1 MNLEIYPISRKERSC
16 CEGISG
22 DSWKMVTANQN
33 SHPASGIKELLLS
46 AALTSGAS
54 DRMMVEKA
62 LSQATFAQQSLV
74 GAIIAT
80 GAVQETEFLRE
91 LSSLLS
97 MEWREEAEVIPA
109 SDVRTSFPARLALG
123 FQILPEATPK
133 NDEMQAEELRILIWD
148 PFDHA
153 AWQAVTHHHHGPIRL
168 VMTTKRRI
176 TETVKEAYGV
186 GAETFDE
193 LLEGRDEEVITE
205 KEEVNVLDGE
215 DPEASVMKF
224 VNQILREGLQQGA
237 TDIHFE
243 PLGHDLRIRYR
254 IDGVLHEA
262 PVPPQ
267 IRILQDSVTSRLK
280 IMASLDIAERR
291 LPQDGRI
298 ALEHKGRP
306 IDVRVATIPCVH
318 GENVS
323 LRLLGQELFDFARL
337 GLEPAIEKSIR
348 SLISI
353 PNGIVLVTGPTGC
366 GKSTSLYTFLSSLN
380 VKERRIVTVED
391 PVEHKIDGVIQIAV
405 KPEIDLTFA
414 SALRS
419 ILRGDP
425 NVIMVGE
432 MRDVETVD
440 IAIRA
445 ALTGHLVFS
454 TLHTNDAVGGITRL
468 LDMGVEPFLV
478 GSSVRAFLAQ
488 RLVRKLCSKCSK
500 PTEMSEAELNRIGF
514 PMDQTKGLRRPVG
527 CQHCRQSGYSGRI
540 AIMEIC
546 IMTPALQELLQK
558 KATGTE
564 LAEQAVRDGMIPLRK
579 DGWRKVSLGLTSV
592 EEILRVTANDLD
604 VVEE

>member
-1 MNLEIYPISRKERSC
+1 MAIMQQQSATDFACLEDLLIH
-16 CEGISG
+16 
-22 DSWKMVTANQN
+22 A
-33 SHPASGIKELLLS
+33 AELAGCHDREAIRALL
-46 AALTSGAS
+46 TT
-54 DRMMVEKA
+54 
-62 LSQATFAQQSLV
+62 ATFAQQSLV
-74 GAIIAT
+74 GTI
-80 GAVQETEFLRE
+80 
-91 LSSLLS
+91 LSSGLVPEHDFQLQLS
-97 MEWREEAEVIPA
+97 RILGMEWREEADVSPA
-109 SDVRTSFPARLALG
+109 ENLRSTFPARLALG
-123 FQILPEATPK
+123 FQILPEAG
-133 NDEMQAEELRILIWD
+133 EIRESELRLLTWD

-153 AWQAVTHHHHGPIRL
+153 AWQAVTHHHPGSVHLVLTTRRRL
-168 VMTTKRRI
+168 V
-176 TETVKEAYGV
+176 EAVKSAYGV
-186 GAETFDE
+186 GAETFEE
-193 LLEGRDEEVITE
+193 LLEGRDEEIVTQR
-205 KEEVNVLDGE
+205 EEVNVLDGE

-224 VNQILREGLQQGA
+224 VNQILREGLHQGA

-262 PVPPQ
+262 PVPPR
-267 IRILQDSVTSRLK
+267 IRLLQDSVISRLK

-323 LRLLGQELFDFARL
+323 LRLLGQEHFDFERL
-337 GLEPAIEKSIR
+337 GLEPSVERKIR
-348 SLISI
+348 SLIGM

-380 VKERRIVTVED
+380 VKERRIVTIED

-414 SALRS
+414 NALRS

-488 RLVRKLCSKCSK
+488 RLVRKLCPRCSK
-500 PTEMSEAELNRIGF
+500 PTTMRPEELERIGF
-514 PMDQTKGLRRPVG
+514 PRELATGLRQPVG
-527 CQHCRQSGYSGRI
+527 CQHCRNSGYAGRL

-546 IMTPALQELLQK
+546 MMTPALQELLQK
-558 KATGTE
+558 RATGTE
-564 LAEQAVRDGMIPLRK
+564 LADQAVSDGMIPLRQ
-579 DGWRKVSLGLTSV
+579 DGWRKASMGLTSV
-592 EEILRVTANDLD
+592 EEVIRVTASDLA
-604 VVEE
+604 VVDE

>member
-1 MNLEIYPISRKERSC
+1 MASDTLTSSPPS
-16 CEGISG
+16 GIS
-22 DSWKMVTANQN
+22 
-33 SHPASGIKELLLS
+33 ELLVS
-46 AALTSGAS
+46 TALKSGAG
-54 DRMMVEKA
+54 D
-62 LSQATFAQQSLV
+62 LSLIGESLSRATFAQQSLV

-80 GAVQETEFLRE
+80 GAVQESDFLRE
-91 LSSLLS
+91 LASLLS
-97 MEWREEAEVIPA
+97 MEWREEADVTPA
-109 SDVRTSFPARLALG
+109 ANVRTAFPARLALG
-123 FQILPEATPK
+123 FQILPEAPP
-133 NDEMQAEELRILIWD
+133 EGHEGQVEELRLLIWD

-153 AWQAVTHHHHGPIRL
+153 AWQAVTHHHHGPIHL
-168 VMTTKRRI
+168 VMTTRRRL
-176 TETVKEAYGV
+176 TEAVKAAYGV

-193 LLEGRDEEVITE
+193 LLEGREEEVITE

-323 LRLLGQELFDFARL
+323 LRLLGQEQFDFTRL

-488 RLVRKLCSKCSK
+488 RLVRKLCPKCAK
-500 PTEMSEAELNRIGF
+500 PTTMSTGELQRIGF
-514 PMDQTKGLRRPVG
+514 PMDQTGGLRQPVG
-527 CQHCRQSGYSGRI
+527 CQQCRQSGYAGRI

-579 DGWRKVSLGLTSV
+579 DGWRKAALGLTSV
-592 EEILRVTANDLD
+592 EEVLRVTANDLA
-604 VVEE
+604 VVDE

>member
-1 MNLEIYPISRKERSC
+1 MD
-16 CEGISG
+16 SG
-22 DSWKMVTANQN
+22 AATTQKHSDLT
-33 SHPASGIKELLLS
+33 GLLIS
-46 AALTSGAS
+46 AAELAGCH
-54 DRMMVEKA
+54 DEEPLRDA
-62 LSQATFAQQSLV
+62 LQRAAFAQQSPVAAILGTNLV
-74 GAIIAT
+74 SEGL
-80 GAVQETEFLRE
+80 FLAA
-91 LSSLLS
+91 LASLLG
-97 MEWREEAEVIPA
+97 MPWREESSVLPAEN
-109 SDVRTSFPARLALG
+109 VRAVFPARLALG
-123 FQILPEATPK
+123 FQILPEQ
-133 NDEMQAEELRILIWD
+133 NEGDSQALSLMTWD
-148 PFDHA
+148 PFDNA
-153 AWQAVTHHHHGPIRL
+153 AWQALSHHHPGPVRL
-168 VMTTKRRI
+168 VMTTRKRL
-176 TETVKEAYGV
+176 TEAVKEAYGV

-193 LLEGRDEEVITE
+193 LLEGRDEEAVVQG
-205 KEEVNVLDGE
+205 EEVNVLDGE

-243 PLGHDLRIRYR
+243 PLGHELRIRYR

-262 PVPPQ
+262 PVPPR
-267 IRILQDSVTSRLK
+267 IRILQDSVISRLK

-298 ALEHKGRP
+298 ALENKGRP

-323 LRLLGQELFDFARL
+323 LRLLGQEHFDFARL
-337 GLEPAIEKSIR
+337 GLEPPVEKKIR
-348 SLISI
+348 SLISM

-366 GKSTSLYTFLSSLN
+366 GKSTSLYTFLSALN
-380 VKERRIVTVED
+380 VKERRIVTIED

-405 KPEIDLTFA
+405 KPEIELTFA
-414 SALRS
+414 TALRS

-488 RLVRKLCSKCSK
+488 RLVRKLCPHCSV
-500 PTEMSEAELNRIGF
+500 PTVMTPEELLRVGF
-514 PMDQTKGLRRPVG
+514 PEDLLSSHLRQPKG
-527 CQHCRQSGYSGRI
+527 CQHCRNSGYAGRL

-546 IMTPALQELLQK
+546 LMTPALQDLLQK
-558 KATGTE
+558 RATGTE
-564 LAEQAVRDGMIPLRK
+564 LLDQAIRDGMIPLRR
-579 DGWRKVSLGLTSV
+579 DGWRKVSVGLTSV
-592 EEILRVTANDLD
+592 EEVLRVTASDLAVID
-604 VVEE
+604 E

>member
-1 MNLEIYPISRKERSC
+1 
-16 CEGISG
+16 
-22 DSWKMVTANQN
+22 
-33 SHPASGIKELLLS
+33 
-46 AALTSGAS
+46 
-54 DRMMVEKA
+54 
-62 LSQATFAQQSLV
+62 
-74 GAIIAT
+74 
-80 GAVQETEFLRE
+80 
-91 LSSLLS
+91 
-97 MEWREEAEVIPA
+97 MEWREESEVEPMEN
-109 SDVRTSFPARLALG
+109 VRSAFPARLALG
-123 FQILPEATPK
+123 FQMLPEENGENPG
-133 NDEMQAEELRILIWD
+133 ELRLLIWD
-148 PFDHA
+148 PFDYA
-153 AWQAVTHHHHGPIRL
+153 GWQAVTHHHSGPVRLIMTTRRRL
-168 VMTTKRRI
+168 V
-176 TETVKEAYGV
+176 EAVKSAYGV
-186 GAETFDE
+186 GAETFEE
-193 LLEGRDEEVITE
+193 LLEGRDIESYVQ
-205 KEEVNVLDGE
+205 KEEVNVIDSD

-224 VNQILREGLQQGA
+224 VNQILREALQQGA

-254 IDGVLHEA
+254 IDGVLHEV
-262 PVPPQ
+262 PVPPR
-267 IRILQDSVTSRLK
+267 IRDLQDSVISRLK

-298 ALEHKGRP
+298 ALEHKGHP

-323 LRLLGQELFDFARL
+323 LRLLGQEHFDFARL
-337 GLEPAIEKSIR
+337 GLEPRVEKIIR
-348 SLISI
+348 SLIAM

-391 PVEHKIDGVIQIAV
+391 PVEHKINGVIQIAV
-405 KPEIDLTFA
+405 KPEIELTFA

-478 GSSVRAFLAQ
+478 GSSVRAFIAQ
-488 RLVRKLCSKCSK
+488 RLVRKLCPKCSK
-500 PTEMSEAELNRIGF
+500 PALYSPEELGRVGF
-514 PMDQTKGLRRPVG
+514 PPELAGGLRQPVG
-527 CQHCRQSGYSGRI
+527 CQHCRQTGYAGRL

-546 IMTPALQELLQK
+546 LMTPELQDLIQRR
-558 KATGTE
+558 ATGNE
-564 LAEQAVRDGMIPLRK
+564 LAEQASRDGMIPLRR
-579 DGWRKVSLGLTSV
+579 DGWRKASLGMTSL
-592 EEILRVTANDLD
+592 EEVVRVTASDLA
-604 VVEE
+604 VVDE

>member
-1 MNLEIYPISRKERSC
+1 MA
-16 CEGISG
+16 
-22 DSWKMVTANQN
+22 TAAPTY
-33 SHPASGIKELLLS
+33 SPATGLFELLIS
-46 AALTSGAS
+46 AALRAGAQ
-54 DRMMVEKA
+54 DIATIQEA
-62 LSQATFAQQSLV
+62 LARASFSQQSLV
-74 GAIIAT
+74 GAVIST
-80 GAVQETEFLRE
+80 GTVPENDFLRE
-91 LSSLLS
+91 LATILD
-97 MEWREEAEVIPA
+97 MEWREESLIAPA
-109 SDVRTSFPARLALG
+109 ANIRSSFPARLALG
-123 FQILPEATPK
+123 FQILPEASETP
-133 NDEMQAEELRILIWD
+133 ESPEEAGAETPHELRLLIWD

-153 AWQAVTHHHHGPIRL
+153 AWQAVTHHHPGPVRL
-168 VMTTKRRI
+168 IMTTRRRL
-176 TETVKEAYGV
+176 TEAVKSAYGV
-186 GAETFDE
+186 GAETFEE
-193 LLEGRDEEVITE
+193 LLEDRDEEVITD

-254 IDGVLHEA
+254 IDGILHEA

-298 ALEHKGRP
+298 ALEHKGHP

-323 LRLLGQELFDFARL
+323 LRLLGQEHFDFARL
-337 GLEPAIEKSIR
+337 GLEPAVEKTIR

-380 VKERRIVTVED
+380 TKERRIVTVED

-488 RLVRKLCSKCSK
+488 RLVRKLCPKCSK
-500 PTEMSEAELNRIGF
+500 PTEMSPEELQRIGF
-514 PMDQTKGLRRPVG
+514 PMDHLAGVRQPVG
-527 CQHCRQSGYSGRI
+527 CQHCRQSGYSGRL

-558 KATGTE
+558 RATGTE
-564 LAEQAVRDGMIPLRK
+564 LADQAMRDGMIPLRK
-579 DGWRKVSLGLTSV
+579 DGWRKASLGLTSV
-592 EEILRVTANDLD
+592 EEVLRVTASDLAAID
-604 VVEE
+604 E

>member
-1 MNLEIYPISRKERSC
+1 MMASAT
-16 CEGISG
+16 
-22 DSWKMVTANQN
+22 VTTSVPVLNGLA
-33 SHPASGIKELLLS
+33 ELLLS
-46 AALTSGAS
+46 AAVASGCS
-54 DRMMVEKA
+54 DVDAVREA
-62 LSQATFAQQSLV
+62 LSRAAFSQQSQV
-74 GAIIAT
+74 AAVIST
-80 GAVQETEFLRE
+80 GAVPENDFMKE
-91 LSSLLS
+91 LASLLG
-97 MEWREEAEVIPA
+97 MEWREEDEVKPAEN
-109 SDVRTSFPARLALG
+109 VRSTFPARLALG
-123 FQILPEATPK
+123 FQIIPEQRRGRVGDAGESAEEATNSP
-133 NDEMQAEELRILIWD
+133 DELSLLIWD

-153 AWQAVTHHHHGPIRL
+153 AWQAVTHHHSGIVHL
-168 VMTTKRRI
+168 VMTTRRRL
-176 TETVKEAYGV
+176 TEAVKSAYGV
-186 GAETFDE
+186 GAETFEE
-193 LLEGRDEEVITE
+193 LLEGRDEEAFVE

-262 PVPPQ
+262 PVPP
-267 IRILQDSVTSRLK
+267 RIKVLQDSVTSRLK

-323 LRLLGQELFDFARL
+323 LRLLGAEQFDFKRL
-337 GLEPAIEKSIR
+337 GLEAGVEKIIR
-348 SLISI
+348 SLISM

-366 GKSTSLYTFLSSLN
+366 GKSTSLYTFLSALN
-380 VKERRIVTVED
+380 VKERRIITIED

-425 NVIMVGE
+425 NVVMIGE
-432 MRDVETVD
+432 MRDRETVE

-445 ALTGHLVFS
+445 AQTGHLVFS

-468 LDMGVEPFLV
+468 IDMGVEPFLV

-488 RLVRKLCSKCSK
+488 RLVRKLCPKCSK
-500 PTEMSEAELNRIGF
+500 PSEISREELDGIGF
-514 PMDQTKGLRRPVG
+514 PTELAGGLRQPVG
-527 CQHCRQSGYSGRI
+527 CQHCRQSGYAGRL

-546 IMTPALQELLQK
+546 LVTHALQELLQK
-558 KATGTE
+558 RATGNE
-564 LAEQAVRDGMIPLRK
+564 LAEQAAKDGMIPLRK
-579 DGWRKVSLGLTSV
+579 DGWRKASMGLTSV
-592 EEILRVTANDLD
+592 EEVLRVTASDLAVLD
-604 VVEE
+604 E